1 MHLRFKKI
9 LTRIFII
16 FKAKKIFSAPQK
28 TKVLIFDGSDK
39 DLLVKITKI
48 QNYDILYTRGEYI
61 NFYILMKTFFSKAI
75 LKNFFEN
82 YCFNYI
88 KYSNPKLV
96 ITFIDNNPIFFK
108 IKNNFPNIKTI
119 VIQNGTGQEE
129 FFDKIL
135 QKNFQID
142 HIFSFGKSLGKKY
155 LKSNAHSFKAI
166 GSIKNNECKIRKFKR
181 KKNLFFISPFSR
193 NLKFSE
199 TRFNNESFLVNC
211 IFNYCKKNNINFGII
226 GRTQLYE
233 ERKYYNKML
242 NQNSYKFIELQK
254 FPYNYKFIDKNK
266 YYATIHSTLG
276 LEALSR
282 GSRVSFFNIFHYN
295 KFKRKA
301 DILWPS
307 KLKREGSFWTSKNK
321 KMNIHNILNFIT
333 KSSHKEWKKAQKL
346 FVPDLI
352 NYDFKNTIIRKEIS
366 KFLKN

>member
-1 MHLRFKKI
+1 MTI
-9 LTRIFII
+9 TR
-16 FKAKKIFSAPQK
+16 
-28 TKVLIFDGSDK
+28 
-39 DLLVKITKI
+39 
-48 QNYDILYTRGEYI
+48 
-61 NFYILMKTFFSKAI
+61 
-75 LKNFFEN
+75 
-82 YCFNYI
+82 
-88 KYSNPKLV
+88 
-96 ITFIDNNPIFFK
+96 FFK

-307 KLKREGSFWTSKNK
+307 KLKREGSFGQVKIK

-333 KSSHKEWKKAQKL
+333 KSSHKEWKKHKNYL
-346 FVPDLI
+346 FQTSSIMIL
-352 NYDFKNTIIRKEIS
+352 KIRLLEK
-366 KFLKN
+366 KYLNF